1 MGLLDK
7 IENKLGGSDKH
18 EEQRLEQQQQGTT
31 STTHGTHSTHGRT
44 SNDTYNTTTGER
56 LSERQ
61 HPISSA
67 TGSGSGIVGGTAVT
81 GGAGSEALTGSHGY
95 GREGNVSSTTDQ
107 LRDTHLGGNTNPDF
121 PRQPFDPYS
130 SKGQQ
135 IAANAGS
142 GNTYGAS
149 QGRAQAGD
157 IGSRRDIDDP
167 EVRRTHGGGISNGK
181 DLKTGPHHH
190 LENRDAV
197 PTAGGH
203 KVGAGATS
211 NLPGSFDTYDNSP
224 TTTHGSHHTGRDAA
238 LAGGAG
244 AAGYGAYE
252 ATHGRDNTGPAPN
265 TAGPHKSDLL
275 NKADPRVNANPSRDT
290 YDRDTGIGSDKYHA
304 QTSSTTHPGSTTTSH
319 GPSGIDRRT
328 YDTTSNTTGGT
339 YGQDVS
345 YGNRPSADTPLTQ
358 SKDFTE
364 RHPHSTTAGALGA
377 GAGAGALGGSA
388 LSHRQ
393 GDVHD
398 TRNTTGGTLPGQHST
413 TTGLGSSQPGS
424 VGAVS
429 HGTLSSSDD
438 HALRG
443 SELAKRMGGAYE
455 SGYRDGYR
463 DALAHKGPQV

>member
-7 IENKLGGSDKH
+7 IEDKLGGSNKH

-31 STTHGTHSTHGRT
+31 ATHGNHGRT
-44 SNDTYNTTTGER
+44 SHDTYNTTIGDR
-56 LSERQ
+56 LSDRQ
-61 HPISSA
+61 HPISSS
-67 TGSGSGIVGGTAVT
+67 TGQGSGIVGGTAVT

-95 GREGNVSSTTDQ
+95 GRDDGISSTSDR
-107 LRDTHLGGNTNPDF
+107 LRDTRLGGNTNPDG

-149 QGRAQAGD
+149 TGRAEAGD
-157 IGSRRDIDDP
+157 IGSRRNVDDP
-167 EVRRTHGGGISNGK
+167 EVRRTYGGGVSNGK

-224 TTTHGSHHTGRDAA
+224 TTHGQNHYGRDAA

-252 ATHGRDNTGPAPN
+252 TTHGRDSTGPAPN

-275 NKADPRVNANPSRDT
+275 NKVDPRVDANQSRDNT
-290 YDRDTGIGSDKYHA
+290 YGRDTGVGSDKYHA
-304 QTSSTTHPGSTTTSH
+304 QTTSTHPGSTTTSH
-319 GPSGIDRRT
+319 GTSGIDRRT
-328 YDTTSNTTGGT
+328 YDTTSTNAGN
-339 YGQDVS
+339 YGQDVN

-364 RHPHSTTAGALGA
+364 RHPHGTTAGAAGV

-393 GDVHD
+393 GDSSD
-398 TRNTTGGTLPGQHST
+398 TRNVTGGNYTGQSSTLGH
-413 TTGLGSSQPGS
+413 GSSQSGS
-424 VGAVS
+424 TGVLS
-429 HGTLSSSDD
+429 HGTLGSDD
-438 HALRG
+438 HSLRG